1 MLHIPKI
8 AHLLS
13 SSLVFGAV
21 RTISC
26 KFVIVSYWNSTC
38 AFHSMDFNLGC
49 ACRPRRLY
57 DTFSLF
63 FWLASVCSCAC
74 FCAGQKDPEGESLF
88 GPHARGFESL
98 DLFMRNHA
106 ARPHA
111 ICELCVALAV
121 WFVKGPLCRVS
132 PRTLYFKLWQRTCYL
147 LCWFSVA

>member
-1 MLHIPKI
+1 M
-8 AHLLS
+8 
-13 SSLVFGAV
+13 
-21 RTISC
+21 
-26 KFVIVSYWNSTC
+26 
-38 AFHSMDFNLGC
+38 
-49 ACRPRRLY
+49 RLCLRFADPEGY
-57 DTFSLF
+57 MIRFLCF
-63 FWLASVCSCAC
+63 FWLARVCSCAC
-74 FCAGQKDPEGESLF
+74 FCSGQKDPEGESLF

-121 WFVKGPLCRVS
+121 WFVKDPLCRVS